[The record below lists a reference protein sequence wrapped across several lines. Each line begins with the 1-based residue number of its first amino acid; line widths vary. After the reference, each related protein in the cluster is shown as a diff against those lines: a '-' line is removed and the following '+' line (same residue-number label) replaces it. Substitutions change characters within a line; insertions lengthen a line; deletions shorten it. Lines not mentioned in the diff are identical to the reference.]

1 MRLDKEKQWVRL
13 SWRGSHTPVEKVL
26 PSSPS
31 ARSVTQENRPWPWTL
46 PHRGKEAAQPGPLL
60 PRAGM
65 DVPASGSPGAPL
77 LCSSGCLDGPD
88 GLQRSVAHTPQGRG
102 VSFCRS
108 TWAPR
113 AGHLSRVRRVGPAG
127 RGDQHTPS
135 IGARLPPSPL
145 CAVPSSA
152 RPRRAELWCPPPA
165 RALPWH

>member
-1 MRLDKEKQWVRL
+1 MRR
-13 SWRGSHTPVEKVL
+13 
-26 PSSPS
+26 SSRPAPPP
-31 ARSVTQENRPWPWTL
+31 ARSHRRTGLGPGRFLTEAKK
-46 PHRGKEAAQPGPLL
+46 PHSLVLYCLAQGWMSLL
-60 PRAGM
+60 RAHR
-65 DVPASGSPGAPL
+65 VL
-77 LCSSGCLDGPD
+77 LCSAPVGVSMARTGS
-88 GLQRSVAHTPQGRG
+88 QRSVAHTPQGRG

-108 TWAPR
+108 RCAPR

-152 RPRRAELWCPPPA
+152 RPRRAELCCPPPA